1 MSVYGLDEAE
11 KRSTL
16 SPAGAQNVP
25 LCLTASESA
34 KRRNGG
40 NSRYPEAKA
49 DTPDHPARLH
59 RALYIASIAHGV
71 KCENPHRPPSKAL
84 AARGT

>member
-49 DTPDHPARLH
+49 DTPEPQNTADAYLH
-59 RALYIASIAHGV
+59 QASAVFCIFV
-71 KCENPHRPPSKAL
+71 L
-84 AARGT
+84 